1 MTSRCHGA
9 KNYCSKQ
16 TRVLLRVVLYGG
28 GQVCD
33 YLLNKLRKTSNEINF
48 YSHLR
53 ESFKIDEK
61 AIEWCIASRPSVT
74 ITRKAIRAGS
84 SDSLTRRKNRTNT
97 EDGFAYLG

>member
-1 MTSRCHGA
+1 M
-9 KNYCSKQ
+9 
-16 TRVLLRVVLYGG
+16 
-28 GQVCD
+28 CD

-48 YSHLR
+48 CSHLR

-61 AIEWCIASRPSVT
+61 VVEWCIASRPSMT